1 MPNTS
6 TAPKRV
12 IRAARNYLS
21 ELWSRR
27 EFAWYLAMGNLKA
40 RNAST
45 VLGLLWWVLN
55 PLLLGAVYWF
65 VFGLLFD
72 RGESDFGAPFVVYL
86 LSGMFPFYFT
96 RTALT
101 GGVNSIVSN
110 AQLIANLRFPR
121 AVLPISSLI
130 EGFVGFM
137 TSLAAYFLIVGPFYA
152 TWPGANVVWL
162 LPTLLIHVIF
172 NLGLSMLVAR
182 LAVPFRDLNN
192 LVPYITRMWL
202 YLSPILYSEAT
213 LARAPGWAQA
223 IAEANPLL
231 SILGLYR
238 YALADLGSAPT
249 GALVMATLWAFGT
262 FAVGAASFITYEGR
276 MARYL

>member
-1 MPNTS
+1 MSATS
-6 TAPKRV
+6 LAPKRV
-12 IRAARNYLS
+12 IEAARGYIS
-21 ELWSRR
+21 ELWGRR
-27 EFAWYLAMGNLKA
+27 EFAWYLAMANLKA

-45 VLGLLWWVLN
+45 ALGLLWWVLN

-101 GGVNSIVSN
+101 GGVNSIVNN
-110 AQLIANLRFPR
+110 AQLLANLRFPR
-121 AVLPISSLI
+121 AILPIASLI
-130 EGFVGFM
+130 EGFIGFM
-137 TSLAAYFLIVGPFYA
+137 TSLGTYFLIVGPFYGV
-152 TWPGANVVWL
+152 WPGANVLWL
-162 LPTLLIHVIF
+162 LPTLLIHVVF
-172 NLGLSMLVAR
+172 NLGLSMMVAR

-192 LVPYITRMWL
+192 LVPYLTRMWL
-202 YLSPILYSEAT
+202 YLSPILYGEAT
-213 LARAPGWAQA
+213 LGRAPAWAQA

-231 SILGLYR
+231 SILALYR
-238 YALADLGSAPT
+238 YALADLGSTPT
-249 GALVMATLWAFGT
+249 RSLVIATLWAIGT
-262 FAVGAASFITYEGR
+262 FVVGAASFIKYEGR